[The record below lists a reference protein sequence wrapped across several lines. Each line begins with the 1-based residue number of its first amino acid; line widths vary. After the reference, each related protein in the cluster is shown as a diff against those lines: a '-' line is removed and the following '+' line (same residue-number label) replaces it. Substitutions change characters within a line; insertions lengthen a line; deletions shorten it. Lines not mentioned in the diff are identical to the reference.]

1 MEFLP
6 EISTE
11 KKYGSRKISAL
22 FRGIQTEKKRERE
35 REKEREREREREI
48 ERSIELEM
56 TVILRR
62 ARAVTVKD

>member
-6 EISTE
+6 EINTE

-35 REKEREREREREI
+35 RERDI

-62 ARAVTVKD
+62 TKRVIVKD